1 MESLVAIGIDVH
13 KDKFALVAIL
23 LILGAQ
29 DQILGEIEVGPDYK
43 EILAFIESIKQKS
56 LSGQTYSFVCGYE
69 AGCLGYVLYHQLTA
83 AGLDSC
89 NPVTYPLDD
98 PITGTLL
105 RDFTKRNENPPY
117 L

>member
-56 LSGQTYSFVCGYE
+56 LPGQTYLSSWLLPQCSQSRGN
-69 AGCLGYVLYHQLTA
+69 A
-83 AGLDSC
+83 SR
-89 NPVTYPLDD
+89 P
-98 PITGTLL
+98 TGAM
-105 RDFTKRNENPPY
+105 PG
-117 L
+117 

>member
-43 EILAFIESIKQKS
+43 ETESGVSSWLLPQCS
-56 LSGQTYSFVCGYE
+56 QSRGNASR
-69 AGCLGYVLYHQLTA
+69 
-83 AGLDSC
+83 
-89 NPVTYPLDD
+89 P
-98 PITGTLL
+98 TGAM
-105 RDFTKRNENPPY
+105 PG
-117 L
+117 

>member
-43 EILAFIESIKQKS
+43 EILAFIESIKQTE
-56 LSGQTYSFVCGYE
+56 SGVSSWLLPQCSQSRGN
-69 AGCLGYVLYHQLTA
+69 A
-83 AGLDSC
+83 SR
-89 NPVTYPLDD
+89 P
-98 PITGTLL
+98 TGAM
-105 RDFTKRNENPPY
+105 PG
-117 L
+117 

>member
-56 LSGQTYSFVCGYE
+56 LPGQTESGVSSWLLPQCSQSRGN
-69 AGCLGYVLYHQLTA
+69 A
-83 AGLDSC
+83 SR
-89 NPVTYPLDD
+89 P
-98 PITGTLL
+98 TGAM
-105 RDFTKRNENPPY
+105 PG
-117 L
+117 